1 MLLKIINQI
10 REQDYFIK
18 KLLEENGGKIT
29 DIKEILEA
37 ACNDGN
43 IDIVNTL
50 INSDLNI
57 HEDTYISILY
67 FLISYEDC
75 HLYHPKLTYHKDDIS
90 NNDIDIIKLLI
101 SKFDYNK
108 SDLETL
114 FFALYSFYAIQKNT
128 NQIQLDYLKFLIELF
143 FKLDISSNKEIMND
157 LNNKN
162 YPYYNFELINLL
174 NKSKNIIKF

>member
-1 MLLKIINQI
+1 M
-10 REQDYFIK
+10 
-18 KLLEENGGKIT
+18 
-29 DIKEILEA
+29 
-37 ACNDGN
+37 
-43 IDIVNTL
+43 
-50 INSDLNI
+50 
-57 HEDTYISILY
+57 
-67 FLISYEDC
+67 
-75 HLYHPKLTYHKDDIS
+75 
-90 NNDIDIIKLLI
+90 LI